1 MSSWM
6 QRRHQQGCHR
16 ASIHCLEP
24 SLLVVR
30 DTDGCSRYMY
40 IICMYSHIFLAGP
53 TVWIPYVLNFGE
65 TCLRLH
71 RGLRKPSAC
80 VQVDLE
86 RTYIPPF
93 AAKTNWTTKPNISWR
108 DLHTKWNNN
117 TLQKQGLNSWHET
130 FKNSTWSKRFFFGP
144 RFKKIPISSRWSCV
158 GPFAMQQGE
167 RQVQLPSQRNG
178 FFTDHSLESGEV
190 DRMTPWSNGS
200 TRWWFFSNIFVMFI
214 PKIGEDDSH
223 FDEYFS
229 NGLVQPPTSS
239 EWHSGCHLPG
249 VVIRISKVAPKSSWN
264 FRRTDRRVHGQ
275 NGDVG

>member
-130 FKNSTWSKRFFFGP
+130 FKNSIYLVQTGVFWASFQAELRRAF
-144 RFKKIPISSRWSCV
+144 RHAAR
-158 GPFAMQQGE
+158 Q
-167 RQVQLPSQRNG
+167 RQVQLPSQRNVFSSSGWVFCFNRG
-178 FFTDHSLESGEV
+178 FS
-190 DRMTPWSNGS
+190 
-200 TRWWFFSNIFVMFI
+200 
-214 PKIGEDDSH
+214 
-223 FDEYFS
+223 
-229 NGLVQPPTSS
+229 
-239 EWHSGCHLPG
+239 
-249 VVIRISKVAPKSSWN
+249 RIIL
-264 FRRTDRRVHGQ
+264 
-275 NGDVG
+275 